1 MADTPDGVSSI
12 LTDEQSKLV
21 VEVSNSDFNTVIK
34 STLPR
39 LEKFWTSKPTVSSAP
54 KVSDIINAAGN
65 LNAVIPA
72 GFLLLHQDL
81 DTIINSGNK
90 DNKSSGDNSTAS
102 IISLLKPM
110 LAVAG
115 AATVATGIVK
125 GLFGGVSDDTTTH
138 MQSIIDELNQNL
150 TASDFKE
157 DKTVLAAQ
165 KVGFIAYLEAYFLQ
179 QSASLLVSGTL
190 QAIGEGAGK
199 AVRSFFTSLF
209 GKATESDKTSNK
221 LKEITET
228 IIDTQ
233 TASMYTGDEAVGKA
247 VKIGM
252 IAYLSTYFATQ
263 TAIMATNTFATGLA
277 TSIGSSINGFIK
289 GLFSGI
295 FGIQAPS
302 RSYEHIQ
309 SIVNDLIG
317 SQTTDTIKQG
327 DESGE
332 LDAAVRSGVT
342 YYIDAYFKAQAKSQ
356 SIDTLATSVSAAAA
370 TSVTNFLGTLF
381 GLSTNSG
388 VNQNLK
394 DIADALITQVTVS
407 EALGWDEIKDAK
419 KQGVVTYIGSYFEAL
434 AQAAASSEVKESGAA
449 SAGKSVGNFFASM
462 FGGDTDS
469 DNIKALKGLISD
481 LLNPQDIEALK
492 TTDVV
497 TQARDQGIVSY
508 ITSYFDS
515 LGQVSSEASDKY
527 IKEALKDLQD
537 DKTSNNKPTTFFKAI
552 SSKVFELSDSD
563 MPSAE
568 ALRSIKQESIL
579 DLTKTLLKAQVN
591 SIKTNLDN
599 NGMYQSMIFSLDSK
613 ATITSDAQ
621 EENNQRIIST
631 LNDIN
636 TTLSTITTYVDS
648 ISKKDTSP
656 VVVSTGEQ
664 QSDDLS
670 LNIPG

>member
-1 MADTPDGVSSI
+1 MADTPNGVSSL

-21 VEVSNSDFNTVIK
+21 VEVSNSDFNAIIE
-34 STLPR
+34 STLLR
-39 LEKFWTSKPTVSSAP
+39 LENFWTSKPTVSSTP

-81 DTIINSGNK
+81 DTIISSSK
-90 DNKSSGDNSTAS
+90 DNKSSSDNSAAS
-102 IISLLKPM
+102 ITSFLKPM

-115 AATVATGIVK
+115 AATVAAGIVK
-125 GLFGGVSDDTTTH
+125 GLFGGISDDTTSH
-138 MQSIIDELNQNL
+138 MQSVIDELNQNL
-150 TASDFKE
+150 TADNFKD

-199 AVRSFFTSLF
+199 AVRSFFSSLF
-209 GKATESDKTSNK
+209 GKTSESSATSDK
-221 LKEITET
+221 LKEITEA
-228 IIDTQ
+228 IIGAQ
-233 TASMYTGDEAVGKA
+233 TAKMYIGDESVSKA
-247 VKIGM
+247 VKIGI

-263 TAIMATNTFATGLA
+263 TAVMAVDNFATGLS
-277 TSIGSSINGFIK
+277 TSIGSAINGFVK
-289 GLFSGI
+289 SLFSGI
-295 FGIQAPS
+295 FGISAPPK
-302 RSYEHIQ
+302 SYEHIQ
-309 SIVNDLIG
+309 SIVNDLITA
-317 SQTTDTIKQG
+317 QTTETLKQE
-327 DESGE
+327 DSEGE
-332 LDAAVRSGVT
+332 LDAAVRSGII
-342 YYIDAYFKAQAKSQ
+342 YYIDAYFKSQAKAQ
-356 SIDTLATSVSAAAA
+356 SADTLAASVSTAAA

-381 GLSTNSG
+381 GLSTDTG

-394 DIADALITQVTVS
+394 SIADTLIKQVTVD
-407 EALGWDEIKDAK
+407 EALKWDEIKDAK
-419 KQGVVTYIGSYFEAL
+419 KQGVVTYIESYFGAL
-434 AQAAASSEVKESGAA
+434 AQAATSSEVKESGAA
-449 SAGKSVGNFFASM
+449 SAGKSIRNFFSSM
-462 FGGDTDS
+462 FGGDTDD
-469 DNIKALKGLISD
+469 DNTKALKSLVSG
-481 LLNPQDIEALK
+481 LLNPQDIETLK
-492 TTDVV
+492 TSDVV
-497 TQARDQGIVSY
+497 VQARDQGIVSY
-508 ITSYFDS
+508 ITSYFNS
-515 LGQVSSEASDKY
+515 LGQVSSKASDKY
-527 IKEALKDLQD
+527 IKDALKDLQG
-537 DKTSNNKPTTFFKAI
+537 DKSSSSKPTAFFKAI
-552 SSKVFELSDSD
+552 SAKVFELSDSD
-563 MPSAE
+563 MPSDE

-599 NGMYQSMIFSLDSK
+599 NGMYRNMIFSLDSK
-613 ATITSDAQ
+613 ATITTDAQ

-631 LNDIN
+631 LNNIN

>member
-1 MADTPDGVSSI
+1 MADTPKGVSSL

-21 VEVSNSDFNTVIK
+21 VEVSNSDFNAVIE
-34 STLPR
+34 STLLR
-39 LEKFWTSKPTVSSAP
+39 LENFWTSKPTVSSTP
-54 KVSDIINAAGN
+54 KVSDIINATGN

-81 DTIINSGNK
+81 DTIINNSK
-90 DNKSSGDNSTAS
+90 DNKSSSDNSTAS

-125 GLFGGVSDDTTTH
+125 GLFGGVSDDTTSH

-150 TASDFKE
+150 TASSFKE

-221 LKEITET
+221 LKEITEA

-233 TASMYTGDEAVGKA
+233 TAQMYTGDEAVGKA

-309 SIVNDLIG
+309 SIVNDLIE

-327 DESGE
+327 DERGE
-332 LDAAVRSGVT
+332 LDAAVHSGII

-434 AQAAASSEVKESGAA
+434 AQAAASSEVKESGAT
-449 SAGKSVGNFFASM
+449 SAGKSVRNFFASV
-462 FGGDTDS
+462 FGGDTDDS
-469 DNIKALKGLISD
+469 NTKALKSLISD

-527 IKEALKDLQD
+527 IKDALKDLQN
-537 DKTSNNKPTTFFKAI
+537 DKTSNSKPTTFFKAI

-591 SIKTNLDN
+591 SIKANLDN